1 MWGIILMLV
10 GVRPENLSAICRAL
24 SLVGF
29 ALWLIPHVSLGCGG
43 RGGGTVGVF
52 NDRCITVSSNHPLY
66 WLLSM
71 Q

>member
-1 MWGIILMLV
+1 VWGIILMLV

-43 RGGGTVGVF
+43 RGGGDWEGF
-52 NDRCITVSSNHPLY
+52 
-66 WLLSM
+66 